1 MKMPKGFN
9 KWSATEQEVW
19 LVNKLQYYYDI
30 QSQITRMLASIR
42 GGQRLQVSEIERPD
56 EIILKDKNT

>member
-9 KWSATEQEVW
+9 KWSAQEQESW
-19 LVNKLQYYYDI
+19 LVKRLQEYYAVE
-30 QSQITRMLASIR
+30 SQISKMLASIR

-56 EIILKDKNT
+56 ELMLKAV

>member
-9 KWSATEQEVW
+9 KWSAQEQENR
-19 LVNKLQYYYDI
+19 LVNKLQDYYAI
-30 QSQITRMLASIR
+30 QNQISRMLASIR

-56 EIILKDKNT
+56 EALLKL